1 MLLTVVDVQSGIRL
15 TSFARKVAKNR
26 PWSGF
31 DSSLR
36 SLRISVISALN
47 ISRDYSNAEITEIRR
62 DRREEA
68 NSCIKHFSCKATQIG
83 FAQID
88 PDMYVKANEIRRVMK
103 AGSSNHGNPWPSHAS
118 KSRLVGLRG
127 VFHPGAH
134 SRVKSSTDLL

>member
-47 ISRDYSNAEITEIRR
+47 ISRDYSNADITEIRR

-68 NSCIKHFSCKATQIG
+68 NSCIKHFSCNARLSKKPTKVRACG
-83 FAQID
+83 RAQT
-88 PDMYVKANEIRRVMK
+88 NNRT
-103 AGSSNHGNPWPSHAS
+103 
-118 KSRLVGLRG
+118 L
-127 VFHPGAH
+127 
-134 SRVKSSTDLL
+134 T